1 MEKSVQQQ
9 MRERDALLRLKI
21 ENPETPTVE
30 LGNAYGE
37 MGKLLMA
44 AEYFDAA
51 ESCYLNAQAL
61 VPAEA
66 RWPYYL
72 GHVYRT
78 RGEPAKSAAS
88 FERALELQPSD
99 VATLVWLGGVY
110 LQQDR
115 PEAAEPLFTKA
126 LSLQPRSVAALF
138 GLGRVALAKRDYAR
152 AVEHLEAA
160 LTLGP
165 QASIIHYP
173 LAMAYRGLGEPD
185 KAEVH
190 LRQRGDVEVGPA
202 DPWMQ
207 ELSGV
212 LQSAVAYENRG
223 VRALGSGEYAAAA
236 SYFRKGLE
244 LAPDSPSLRHGL
256 GTALSLTGDAQ
267 GALEQ
272 FTETVRRSP
281 EFAKGQ
287 YSLGVLLA
295 SKGRLPEAI
304 ERFSAAVKSEPN
316 YVEAHLQL
324 AEALRRSGRADQALP
339 HYEHVITL
347 DPRVAEAPFGYAMA
361 LVRLKRYQAAR
372 DVLTE
377 GMKLHPDQ
385 PAIAHALARLLAA
398 APDDR
403 VRDGRRAMVVMQSL
417 LKMPRSTDLGE
428 TMAMTLA
435 ELGQYE
441 EAVAWQHEAMAAA
454 ERGGRADLVQRMAEN
469 LGLYQRHMPCRT
481 PWRDDDR

>member
-1 MEKSVQQQ
+1 M
-9 MRERDALLRLKI
+9 
-21 ENPETPTVE
+21 
-30 LGNAYGE
+30 
-37 MGKLLMA
+37 
-44 AEYFDAA
+44 
-51 ESCYLNAQAL
+51 
-61 VPAEA
+61 
-66 RWPYYL
+66 
-72 GHVYRT
+72 
-78 RGEPAKSAAS
+78 
-88 FERALELQPSD
+88 
-99 VATLVWLGGVY
+99 
-110 LQQDR
+110 
-115 PEAAEPLFTKA
+115 
-126 LSLQPRSVAALF
+126 
-138 GLGRVALAKRDYAR
+138 
-152 AVEHLEAA
+152 EHLEAA
-160 LTLGP
+160 LTID
-165 QASIIHYP
+165 QRASIIQYP
-173 LAMAYRGLGEPD
+173 LAMAYRGLGEVG
-185 KAEVH
+185 KADVH
-190 LRQRGDVEVGPA
+190 LRQRGDVEIGPP

-207 ELSGV
+207 ELSGL

-223 VRALGSGEYAAAA
+223 MRALGRGEYAAAA

-295 SKGRLPEAI
+295 SRGRLPEAI
-304 ERFSAAVKSEPN
+304 ARFSAAVKSEPD
-316 YVEAHLQL
+316 YVEAQLQL
-324 AEALRRSGRADQALP
+324 ADALRRSRRPEEALP
-339 HYEHVITL
+339 HYEHVIKL
-347 DPRVAEAPFGYAMA
+347 DPRVAEARFGYAMA
-361 LVRLKRYQAAR
+361 LVRLGRYQTAR

-417 LKMPRSTDLGE
+417 LEKPRSTDLGE

-441 EAVAWQHEAMAAA
+441 EAAAWQREAMAAA
-454 ERGGRADLVQRMAEN
+454 ERGGRADLVERMAEN
-469 LGLYQRHMPCRT
+469 LRLYEHHMPCRT
-481 PWRDDDR
+481 PWRDDEP